1 MNIKITALLA
11 AFIILVEVLAGGV
24 SNTLNIPMNFV
35 IIFMVVVQFSVLI
48 GIGLT
53 AKRWMVS
60 MLLFCVAVSF
70 IQSLVSLGMYFYMTE
85 STVKSTLITLA
96 TGIIQVVAPTIIAI
110 LIISKT
116 KRIKSRL
123 DKREY
128 NATRP
133 E

>member
-24 SNTLNIPMNFV
+24 SNTLNIPMTFV
-35 IIFMVVVQFSVLI
+35 IIFMVVIQFSVLI

-53 AKRWMVS
+53 AKRWMIS

-70 IQSLVSLGMYFYMTE
+70 IQSLLSLGMYFYMTD

-96 TGIIQVVAPTIIAI
+96 TGIIHVVAPTIIAI

-123 DKREY
+123 DKRED